1 MQRSLALHPEI
12 PWNTHPAF
20 RRALILLHL
29 KQFLFR
35 GLDVSIALLTQGV
48 ARLLPPQPHNL
59 LDRSPALRG
68 CGTFRGQDSIQLAL
82 CEAVTRSTSTTS
94 SSANFRLPS
103 FLSNWRASSHHC
115 NHSPHFSNLAWATV
129 MLLELFHLLSSSC
142 MSRYVIASWARS
154 ERHST
159 LDALILDS
167 VRSRTSLKMDM
178 VGPSPHS
185 SAVRRILCNDAG
197 GRRSRMMENLFRS
210 KPFVLNNASYET
222 FSFRT
227 RLKSCQAQLCRP
239 MTWCC
244 WKEMSPQCPHQG
256 HLNTFYSWQS
266 ASIDSIRLG
275 L

>member
-1 MQRSLALHPEI
+1 MSALLC
-12 PWNTHPAF
+12 W
-20 RRALILLHL
+20 RRELQDFSRLNHIIFWTAAQLFEGVVHSGVKTASNWPSA
-29 KQFLFR
+29 KQF
-35 GLDVSIALLTQGV
+35 
-48 ARLLPPQPHNL
+48 
-59 LDRSPALRG
+59 
-68 CGTFRGQDSIQLAL
+68 
-82 CEAVTRSTSTTS
+82 TRSTTS

-167 VRSRTSLKMDM
+167 VRSWTSLKMDM

-210 KPFVLNNASYET
+210 KPFVLNNASDET